1 MGFRYL
7 NQIASQ
13 EHIAEFLEL
22 ADLVAGGGDSAS
34 NVFELSRRISGNP
47 MVLCERTLKQ
57 DPSAAALIAR
67 RQLSGPYDVTALKQ
81 LPKGSLGYTYAKVM
95 EAMGY
100 DIDFFPDPA
109 FYNNLENDADYI
121 NYRVYATHDLHHIL
135 SGFSLDNF
143 GELGVISISVSQFR
157 FPGFVFVDLVSLML
171 SFFQTDKLENEF
183 TDAAERAGSIDYGF
197 DLIMQGME
205 MGIKAKPLFPILW
218 EERMAENLEDLRQ
231 ELGIEP
237 VREGPYSWYSNA
249 AIRDALS

>member
-7 NQIASQ
+7 NQIASK

-22 ADLVAGGGDSAS
+22 ADLAAGGGESAS
-34 NVFELSRRISGNP
+34 NVFELSRRITGNP
-47 MVLCERTLKQ
+47 MMVCERKLKQ
-57 DPSAAALIAR
+57 DPAAAALIKQR
-67 RQLSGPYDVTALKQ
+67 RLSGPYNVEAMKQ
-81 LPKGSLGYTYAKVM
+81 LPKGSLGHTYAKVM

-109 FYNNLENDADYI
+109 FYNNLESDADYI

-143 GELGVISISVSQFR
+143 GEIGVVSISVSQFS
-157 FPGFVFVDLVSLML
+157 FPGFLFLDLVSLML
-171 SFFQTDKLENEF
+171 SFFQTDKLDEEF
-183 TDAAERAGSIDYGF
+183 TNELERAGSIGYSF
-197 DLIMQGME
+197 DLITQGMN
-205 MGIKAKPLFPILW
+205 MGIKAKPLFPIIW
-218 EERMAENLEDLRQ
+218 EERMADNLDDLRL

-249 AIRDALS
+249 VIQDALS

>member
-13 EHIAEFLEL
+13 EHITEFLEL
-22 ADLVAGGGDSAS
+22 ADLVAGGGESAS

-47 MVLCERTLKQ
+47 MVLCERTLQQ
-57 DPSAAALIAR
+57 DPTAAALIAR
-67 RQLSGPYDVTALKQ
+67 RQLSGPYDVAALKQ

-95 EAMGY
+95 DVMGY

-109 FYNNLENDADYI
+109 FYNNLESDADYI

-171 SFFQTDKLENEF
+171 SFFQTGKLENEF

-205 MGIKAKPLFPILW
+205 MGIKAKPLFHI
-218 EERMAENLEDLRQ
+218 
-231 ELGIEP
+231 
-237 VREGPYSWYSNA
+237 
-249 AIRDALS
+249 